1 MKVNLD
7 DLKEIYGDE
16 IIDII
21 NENIDIIEK
30 NFNTMKKLGFNDIE
44 GIFERNVDA
53 FLYFPKSFENKMQS
67 LIKTLGTNY
76 VEMIEN
82 DVSYMEK
89 L

>member
-1 MKVNLD
+1 MNID
-7 DLKEIYGDE
+7 YENLKELYGDE

-21 NENIDIIEK
+21 EANIDIIEK
-30 NFNTMKKLGFNDIE
+30 NFETMEKLGFEDIE
-44 GIFERNVDA
+44 GIFERSLDA
-53 FLYFPKSFENKMQS
+53 FLYFPKSFENKMQN
-67 LIKTLGTNY
+67 LIKTLGSNY